1 MTYLSLLIIIIVFPF
16 FLAFP
21 VDFAIIEII
30 QATLNMSMMMMMMC
44 KFSGRSAQDI
54 CHWAK
59 YIFSL

>member
-1 MTYLSLLIIIIVFPF
+1 
-16 FLAFP
+16 